1 MASINFTGTNH
12 GLQIENNY
20 GTAEFHQSN
29 TTEDI
34 DRLFL
39 RHLRCPDSLIVK
51 NRLKETKDK
60 LLRQSFE

>member
-1 MASINFTGTNH
+1 MKLTPF
-12 GLQIENNY
+12 IE
-20 GTAEFHQSN
+20 N